1 MFYYSYFKSQWA
13 MPINRNFEFYELFNY
28 QILKIKES
36 GNLRFIQHS
45 YEMESNK
52 CGTSSNQKGS
62 PIDLYTII
70 LAVLVYIGGLGASV
84 LILILEN
91 CWKFSRKTKERE
103 HIMEQY
109 STTAEVR
116 NRSQLSVH
124 SVE

>member
-103 HIMEQY
+103 NIMEQY

-116 NRSQLSVH
+116 NKSQLSVH